1 MKKRNAFLVIALMM
15 LFGLNINITNV
26 KAKTIT
32 YDYKDTMFGTRT
44 KEEVAKEYSKA
55 INAGSDTYDP
65 LNSDTYYSQKA
76 STKSPYDQGVL
87 TNDTLS
93 SMEGMT
99 NFFRYLAGV
108 EALQEKCTQNES
120 LQYQALDRNFE
131 FGHYI
136 SNSSKPEDMS
146 DELWQKGYKCDHNI
160 IAMGYT
166 PSGAITGWINEGYDL
181 RTKTWDTLGHRYAL
195 ISADP
200 SNIQFGYCGNVAV
213 GKNCEAKNPDLAE
226 VFSAYPQAGY
236 MPNKLV
242 NASECAWS
250 VELNDAKVK
259 ISNISKVN
267 VKVTN
272 LSTNNSYT
280 CTKADNTA
288 KLYTTD
294 ILQFVQPSDATNG
307 RYTDN
312 YKVEITG
319 LTDVATGDDASIT
332 YEVKFFDVNQLADSY
347 VKKVSPAG
355 FSKLIVYKTMNTT
368 QNLKKAAAVL
378 PDEIEIKAESGYTT
392 TIKVSGNWVLDEENK
407 CYVNKADKASLPSN
421 ITDKLGKLDKITV
434 PYEIS
439 DDRYDAYN
447 SLSVR
452 GTIEE
457 GNSIQMAVYRTLTT
471 SKHSRIFKI
480 QENNDG
486 TYKGLLKFDRYTS
499 SEYDKEASENSTYSA
514 SDIYNFGTLK
524 VNDSG
529 EYISI
534 YYDDDYQDYAYLS
547 TSIKKLDVK
556 HKYEETVVKPTCT
569 EDGYTEHKCSVCGD
583 TYKDAKTEKLGHKY
597 EETVVKP
604 TCTEDGYTEHKCS
617 VCGDTYQDA
626 KIEKLGHKYE
636 ETVVKP
642 TCTEDGYTEH
652 KCSVCGDTY
661 QDAKIEKLGHKYE
674 ETVVKPTCT
683 EDGYTEHK
691 CSVCGDTYQDAKI
704 EKLGHKYEETVIEP
718 TCTEDG
724 YTLYECSVC
733 GYKYAKKSEK
743 LGHIIKVQ
751 NIQKATYFTTG
762 YTGDTICTRCGE
774 TLEKGK
780 KIPKLI
786 LKKPNLT
793 TTSGKKKI
801 KLVINKVTNATKY
814 EIKVQLGKKT
824 KTYYTTKTKYTLKK
838 LKSKKKYTIKI
849 RAMKILGNQKVYS
862 SSVRKKV
869 KVK

>member
-1 MKKRNAFLVIALMM
+1 M
-15 LFGLNINITNV
+15 
-26 KAKTIT
+26 
-32 YDYKDTMFGTRT
+32 
-44 KEEVAKEYSKA
+44 
-55 INAGSDTYDP
+55 
-65 LNSDTYYSQKA
+65 
-76 STKSPYDQGVL
+76 
-87 TNDTLS
+87 
-93 SMEGMT
+93 
-99 NFFRYLAGV
+99 
-108 EALQEKCTQNES
+108 
-120 LQYQALDRNFE
+120 
-131 FGHYI
+131 
-136 SNSSKPEDMS
+136 
-146 DELWQKGYKCDHNI
+146 
-160 IAMGYT
+160 
-166 PSGAITGWINEGYDL
+166 
-181 RTKTWDTLGHRYAL
+181 
-195 ISADP
+195 
-200 SNIQFGYCGNVAV
+200 

-226 VFSAYPQAGY
+226 AFSAYPQAGY

-259 ISNISKVN
+259 ISNILKVN

-617 VCGDTYQDA
+617 VCGN
-626 KIEKLGHKYE
+626 
-636 ETVVKP
+636 
-642 TCTEDGYTEH
+642 
-652 KCSVCGDTY
+652 
-661 QDAKIEKLGHKYE
+661 
-674 ETVVKPTCT
+674 
-683 EDGYTEHK
+683 
-691 CSVCGDTYQDAKI
+691 TYQDAKI

-814 EIKVQLGKKT
+814 EIKVQLGKKI
-824 KTYYTTKTKYTLKK
+824 KTYYTTKTTYTLKK

-849 RAMKILGNQKVYS
+849 RAMKIQRNQKVYS